1 VNKTAAL
8 QKIRGSAIRVV
19 EEKTAGLS
27 GCCPD
32 QVADSALRYRTA
44 LRCGPPTRSREVR

>member
-1 VNKTAAL
+1 MNKTAAL

-32 QVADSALRYRTA
+32 QVGDSALRYRTGYA
-44 LRCGPPTRSREVR
+44 TGEGKSRELR